1 MDIHEIYQ
9 EDNTFEGEES
19 IYYVLAGEGGSSRL
33 DKSRKYYIITCSA
46 VAIYDINAGGMVKKI
61 EVMTWPISNEEY
73 DAQEKN
79 SEYFNR
85 FKDGVIY
92 KVAGRLQY
100 SYLGNLHF
108 CISKRFWK
116 KMYQEQSLIKS
127 GKIFGT
133 YRFRG

>member
-19 IYYVLAGEGGSSRL
+19 IYYVLVGEGGSSRL

-100 SYLGNLHF
+100 SYLG
-108 CISKRFWK
+108 
-116 KMYQEQSLIKS
+116 
-127 GKIFGT
+127 
-133 YRFRG
+133 